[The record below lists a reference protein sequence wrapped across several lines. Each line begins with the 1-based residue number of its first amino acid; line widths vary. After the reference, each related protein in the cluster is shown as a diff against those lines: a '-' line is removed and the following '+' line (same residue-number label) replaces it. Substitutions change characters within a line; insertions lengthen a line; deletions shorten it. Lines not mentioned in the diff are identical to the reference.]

1 MLVFSSKHK
10 QINKETF
17 QARISFMVEL
27 AEFLKSFISIPVTNA
42 LKRQD
47 EIIQN
52 EKAKWKPGSKIRKP
66 NSTNR
71 IKSHSP

>member
-1 MLVFSSKHK
+1 SKHK

-42 LKRQD
+42 LKRQV
-47 EIIQN
+47 
-52 EKAKWKPGSKIRKP
+52 KVHLR
-66 NSTNR
+66 
-71 IKSHSP
+71 